1 MQKLKTLTPVIA
13 TLAVAAFIVIGVNAV
28 RLSRNDRD
36 ADENPYEYSLDGLQ
50 EVPAQL
56 VLFKEIDPLPFEVE
70 HAAALA
76 VDAEGNVY
84 VAGASSLQKYNN
96 AGQQTLAVDLP
107 TPATCLAVD
116 DTGKMYIGTGQ
127 AIHVLDK
134 QGKRLAV
141 WDELPDGAVL
151 TSLAVTEN
159 AVFAADAG
167 NRLVY
172 ALTKDGGISGR
183 INGGKA
189 HADGKG
195 FIIPSPYFDVIGV
208 DSKHVWIVNPGRHL
222 VEKYNITGEI
232 LGSWGYA
239 GMGLDGFSGCCNPI
253 HIVRDADGT
262 FYTAEKGLVR
272 VKQYT
277 ARGDFTGVVAT
288 PDRLLRGDSAPAS
301 ERTVKTDC
309 SGEAKITDLAVDQEG
324 RVLVLDCRRKQVR
337 IFAQK

>member
-13 TLAVAAFIVIGVNAV
+13 TLAVAAFIVIGVSVV
-28 RLSRNDRD
+28 RLNRHDRD
-36 ADENPYEYSLDGLQ
+36 VDENPYEYSLDGLQ
-50 EVPAQL
+50 EVPSQL
-56 VLFKEIDPLPFEVE
+56 VLFNEIDPLPFEVE

-76 VDAEGNVY
+76 VDADGNIY
-84 VAGASSLQKYNN
+84 VAGASSLEKYNS
-96 AGQQTLAVDLP
+96 AGQQILGVDLP
-107 TPATCLAVD
+107 MPAKCLAVD

-127 AIHVLDK
+127 AIQVFDK

-141 WDELPDGAVL
+141 WDELPDAAVL

-172 ALTKDGGISGR
+172 IFTKDGGMSGR
-183 INGGKA
+183 IDGAKA

-195 FIIPSPYFDVIGV
+195 FIIPSPYFDVIDV
-208 DSKHVWIVNPGRHL
+208 DSRHVWIVNPGRYL

-232 LGSWGYA
+232 LDSWGYA
-239 GMGLDGFSGCCNPI
+239 GMALDGFSGCCNPI
-253 HIVRDADGT
+253 HIARDADGS

-277 ARGDFTGVVAT
+277 ERGDFTGVVAA
-288 PDRLLRGDSAPAS
+288 PAKLLDSDSALSS

-309 SGEAKITDLAVDQEG
+309 SGAAKITDLAVDPEG

-337 IFAQK
+337 IFAQN